1 MLSSLLHASGIFMGN
16 DRKRNEESEFFQAI
30 NIRLLDQCGFNWTA
44 PGVPQEVS
52 IRLPALQFLCRYV
65 KAPAHPQQ
73 LIRLLSGSAW
83 GWKDPRNTFTLAAW
97 LRVFPQAKVIHIYRN
112 GMDVALSLHHRNMKT
127 PRADKCRQP
136 ALKLKPAGLDLWQQ
150 YVAQA
155 FSFESLLGERMLT
168 LQFEKLVSCDEKE
181 VEKLERFTGLELRGR
196 IEAMADQKRTARYL
210 DPEHEDLVRYAGKM
224 EWMKKLGYCAE
235 GSLA

>member
-1 MLSSLLHASGIFMGN
+1 MFPIKIFWVGGCLGLFKKEN
-16 DRKRNEESEFFQAI
+16 LFQ
-30 NIRLLDQCGFNWTA
+30 
-44 PGVPQEVS
+44 
-52 IRLPALQFLCRYV
+52 
-65 KAPAHPQQ
+65 
-73 LIRLLSGSAW
+73 
-83 GWKDPRNTFTLAAW
+83 
-97 LRVFPQAKVIHIYRN
+97 IYRN